1 MIMGGPL
8 LAKAGSGP
16 PFLDMNLQTT
26 IPSVSKKPRVSLSWG
41 RWGIRAI
48 ALGYLLLL
56 LIIPLLVILQDGLRE
71 GLGELWRQ
79 VSLPMAW
86 DALKLTLWTS
96 TVMTVI
102 NTVMGTLTAFVL
114 VRYEFP
120 GKRILNGI
128 IDLPL
133 AIPTLVT
140 GVMLVI
146 LFGPQEVLG
155 SWLKERFDFSV
166 IFAPPGIIL
175 ALLFLTFPFV
185 VRSVQ
190 PVLMELN
197 RTQEHAA
204 ATLGAEGWTIFRRII
219 LPPLTLPIVTG
230 ALLSF
235 ARAIGEF
242 GSIVIVAGNIPFVS
256 QTAAVYVFGEVESEN
271 RLGASAV
278 SIVMVAIA
286 FSVLMFADYLR
297 RRSKKD
303 SL

>member
-1 MIMGGPL
+1 MIKTGFKNQYTQFP
-8 LAKAGSGP
+8 
-16 PFLDMNLQTT
+16 
-26 IPSVSKKPRVSLSWG
+26 WG
-41 RWGIRAI
+41 RWGLRSI
-48 ALGYLLLL
+48 ALSYLMVM

-71 GLGELWRQ
+71 GLAEFWRQ
-79 VSLPMAW
+79 VTFPIAW
-86 DALKLTLWTS
+86 QALKLTLWTT
-96 TVMTVI
+96 TVMTLI
-102 NTVMGTLTAFVL
+102 NTVMGVMTAFIL
-114 VRYEFP
+114 VRYNFP
-120 GKRILNGI
+120 GKTILNGI

-146 LFGPQEVLG
+146 LFGPQEALG
-155 SWLKERFDFSV
+155 AWLKEQWDIS
-166 IFAPPGIIL
+166 IMFAPPGIIL
-175 ALLFLTFPFV
+175 ALLFITFPFV

-190 PVLMELN
+190 PVLLELD

-204 ATLGAEGWTIFRRII
+204 ATLGAGSWTIFRRII
-219 LPPLTLPIVTG
+219 IPPLTLPILTG

-286 FSVLMFADYLR
+286 FGLLMFADYLR
-297 RRSKKD
+297 TRSGKEKT
-303 SL
+303 

>member
-1 MIMGGPL
+1 
-8 LAKAGSGP
+8 
-16 PFLDMNLQTT
+16 MNLSTT
-26 IPSVSKKPRVSLSWG
+26 ISSSNKKTGVPRPWR
-41 RWGIRAI
+41 RWGVRSV
-48 ALGYLLLL
+48 ALAYLTVLLV
-56 LIIPLLVILQDGLRE
+56 IPLLVILRDGTQE
-71 GLGELWRQ
+71 GLAELWRQ
-79 VSLPMAW
+79 VTLPTAW
-86 DALKLTLWTS
+86 HALKLTLWTS
-96 TVMTVI
+96 AVMTVI
-102 NTVMGTLTAFVL
+102 NTIMGTLTAFVL
-114 VRYEFP
+114 VRYDFP
-120 GKRILNGI
+120 VKRTLNGI

-146 LFGPQEVLG
+146 LFGPQEALG
-155 SWLKERFDFSV
+155 AWLKEQFDISI

-190 PVLMELN
+190 PVLLELDL
-197 RTQEHAA
+197 TQEHAA
-204 ATLGAEGWTIFRRII
+204 ATLGADGWTIFQHII

-242 GSIVIVAGNIPFVS
+242 GSIVIVAGNIPLVS

-271 RLGASAV
+271 RLGASAM

-286 FSVLMFADYLR
+286 FSLMMFAEFLR
-297 RRSKKD
+297 KRSSSISAREKA
-303 SL
+303 

>member
-1 MIMGGPL
+1 
-8 LAKAGSGP
+8 
-16 PFLDMNLQTT
+16 MNLSTT
-26 IPSVSKKPRVSLSWG
+26 ISSSHKKTRGSIPWG
-41 RWGIRAI
+41 RWGVRTV
-48 ALGYLLLL
+48 ALAYLAVL

-71 GLGELWRQ
+71 GLAEFWRQ
-79 VSLPMAW
+79 VTLPAAW
-86 DALKLTLWTS
+86 HALKLTLWTS

-114 VRYEFP
+114 VRYDFP

-146 LFGPQEVLG
+146 LFGPQEALG
-155 SWLKERFDFSV
+155 AWLKEQFDFSI

-190 PVLMELN
+190 PVLLELDL
-197 RTQEHAA
+197 TQELAA
-204 ATLGAEGWTIFRRII
+204 ATLGAGGWTIFWRII
-219 LPPLTLPIVTG
+219 LPPLTLPVLTG

-242 GSIVIVAGNIPFVS
+242 GSIVVVAGDIPFRS
-256 QTAAVYVFGEVESEN
+256 QTAAV
-271 RLGASAV
+271 
-278 SIVMVAIA
+278 
-286 FSVLMFADYLR
+286 
-297 RRSKKD
+297 
-303 SL
+303 

>member
-1 MIMGGPL
+1 M
-8 LAKAGSGP
+8 SV
-16 PFLDMNLQTT
+16 QTT
-26 IPSVSKKPRVSLSWG
+26 IEPIQNYSSRPWG
-41 RWGIRAI
+41 RWGIRSV
-48 ALGYLLLL
+48 ALMYLLVM

-71 GLGELWRQ
+71 GLAEFWRQ
-79 VSLPMAW
+79 VTLPMAW
-86 DALKLTLWTS
+86 HALKLTLWTAAL
-96 TVMTVI
+96 MTIV
-102 NTVMGTLTAFVL
+102 NTIMGVLTAFVI

-120 GKRILNGI
+120 GKQLLNGI

-146 LFGPQEVLG
+146 LFGPQQTLG
-155 SWLKERFDFSV
+155 AWLKDQFDLKV

-190 PVLMELN
+190 PVLMELD
-197 RTQEHAA
+197 RAQEHAA
-204 ATLGAEGWTIFRRII
+204 ATLGAGGWTIFRRII
-219 LPPLTLPIVTG
+219 LPPLSLPVITG

-242 GSIVIVAGNIPFVS
+242 GSIVIVAGNIPLVS

-286 FSVLMFADYLR
+286 FGLLMIADYLR
-297 RRSKKD
+297 QRAKRGPK
-303 SL
+303 

>member
-1 MIMGGPL
+1 M
-8 LAKAGSGP
+8 
-16 PFLDMNLQTT
+16 
-26 IPSVSKKPRVSLSWG
+26 
-41 RWGIRAI
+41 
-48 ALGYLLLL
+48 
-56 LIIPLLVILQDGLRE
+56 LIIPLLVIVQDGFRA
-71 GLGELWRQ
+71 GLGEFWRQ
-79 VSLPMAW
+79 VTLPAAW
-86 DALKLTLWTS
+86 HALQLTLWTA

-102 NTVMGTLTAFVL
+102 NTTMGMLTAFVL
-114 VRYEFP
+114 VRYDFP

-155 SWLKERFDFSV
+155 AWLQEQFDFSV

-190 PVLMELN
+190 PVLMELD
-197 RTQEHAA
+197 RAQEHAA
-204 ATLGAEGWTIFRRII
+204 ATLGAGGWTIFRRII
-219 LPPLTLPIVTG
+219 LPPLTLPVITG

-242 GSIVIVAGNIPFVS
+242 GSIVIVAGNIPFRS

-286 FSVLMFADYLR
+286 FGLLIFANYLR
-297 RRSKKD
+297 RRANKESI
-303 SL
+303 

>member
-1 MIMGGPL
+1 
-8 LAKAGSGP
+8 
-16 PFLDMNLQTT
+16 MNLSTA
-26 IPSVSKKPRVSLSWG
+26 ISSSNKKTGAPLPWR
-41 RWGIRAI
+41 RWGVRSV
-48 ALGYLLLL
+48 ALAYLTVLLV
-56 LIIPLLVILQDGLRE
+56 IPLLVILRDGTRE
-71 GLGELWRQ
+71 GLTELWRQ
-79 VSLPMAW
+79 VTLPTAW
-86 DALKLTLWTS
+86 HALQLTLWTAA
-96 TVMTVI
+96 VMTVI

-114 VRYEFP
+114 VRYEFA
-120 GKRILNGI
+120 GKRILNAI

-133 AIPTLVT
+133 AITTLVT

-146 LFGPQEVLG
+146 LFGPQETLG
-155 SWLKERFDFSV
+155 AWLKEQLNISI

-190 PVLMELN
+190 PVLLELDL
-197 RTQEHAA
+197 TQEHAA
-204 ATLGAEGWTIFRRII
+204 ATLGADSWTIFRHII

-242 GSIVIVAGNIPFVS
+242 GSIVVVAGNIPLVS

-271 RLGASAV
+271 RLGASAI

-286 FSVLMFADYLR
+286 FSLMMFAEYLR
-297 RRSKKD
+297 KRTQPGSAREKA
-303 SL
+303 

>member
-1 MIMGGPL
+1 
-8 LAKAGSGP
+8 
-16 PFLDMNLQTT
+16 MNLQTT
-26 IPSVSKKPRVSLSWG
+26 LEPSAKYRRSTPWRHWS
-41 RWGIRAI
+41 IRSV
-48 ALGYLLLL
+48 ALIYLTVM
-56 LIIPLLVILQDGLRE
+56 LIIPLLVILQDGFRQGMSE
-71 GLGELWRQ
+71 FWRQ
-79 VSLPMAW
+79 ITLPMAW
-86 DALKLTLWTS
+86 HALKLTLWTS
-96 TVMTVI
+96 AVMTII
-102 NTVMGTLTAFVL
+102 NTIMGVLTAFVI

-140 GVMLVI
+140 GVMLVV
-146 LFGPQEVLG
+146 LFGPQQALG
-155 SWLKERFDFSV
+155 AWLKNEFNFSV

-190 PVLMELN
+190 PVLMELD
-197 RTQEHAA
+197 RTQERAA
-204 ATLGAEGWTIFRRII
+204 ATLGAGGWTIFRRII
-219 LPPLTLPIVTG
+219 LPPLSLPVITG

-242 GSIVIVAGNIPFVS
+242 GSIVIVAGNIPLVS

-286 FSVLMFADYLR
+286 FGLLMFADYLR
-297 RRSKKD
+297 QRSKRRTA
-303 SL
+303 

>member
-1 MIMGGPL
+1 MDTQTALPVASRKSGKPL
-8 LAKAGSGP
+8 PWGS
-16 PFLDMNLQTT
+16 
-26 IPSVSKKPRVSLSWG
+26 
-41 RWGIRAI
+41 WGIRSV
-48 ALGYLLLL
+48 ALSYLMLL

-79 VSLPMAW
+79 VTLPIAW
-86 DALKLTLWTS
+86 HALKLTLWTS
-96 TVMTVI
+96 AVMTVV
-102 NTVMGTLTAFVL
+102 NTIMGTLTAFVL
-114 VRYEFP
+114 VRYDFP
-120 GKRILNGI
+120 GKRLLNGI

-146 LFGPQEVLG
+146 LYGPQETLG
-155 SWLKERFDFSV
+155 AWLKERFDFSV
-166 IFAPPGIIL
+166 IFAPTGIIL

-197 RTQEHAA
+197 RAQEHAA

-286 FSVLMFADYLR
+286 FGVLMVADLLR
-297 RRSKKD
+297 KRSRKET
-303 SL
+303 L

>member
-1 MIMGGPL
+1 MAASLGWQPSPFIMSVQTNIQPSTDYKRPL
-8 LAKAGSGP
+8 PWRPL
-16 PFLDMNLQTT
+16 
-26 IPSVSKKPRVSLSWG
+26 
-41 RWGIRAI
+41 GIRFV
-48 ALGYLLLL
+48 ALSYLAVL
-56 LIIPLLVILQDGLRE
+56 LIIPLLVILQDGLRQ
-71 GLGELWRQ
+71 GLGEFWRQ
-79 VSLPMAW
+79 VTLPMAW
-86 DALKLTLWTS
+86 HALKLTLWTS
-96 TVMTVI
+96 TVMTII
-102 NTVMGTLTAFVL
+102 NTIMGTLTAFVL
-114 VRYEFP
+114 VRYDFP
-120 GKRILNGI
+120 GKKLLNAV

-146 LFGPQEVLG
+146 LFGPQETLG
-155 SWLKERFDFSV
+155 AWLKDQFDFSV

-190 PVLMELN
+190 PVLMELD
-197 RTQEHAA
+197 RAQEHAA
-204 ATLGAEGWTIFRRII
+204 ATLGAGGWTIFRRII
-219 LPPLTLPIVTG
+219 LPPLSLPVLTG

-242 GSIVIVAGNIPFVS
+242 GSIVIVAGNIPLVS

-286 FSVLMFADYLR
+286 FSLLMLADYLR
-297 RRSKKD
+297 RRSKRGKA
-303 SL
+303 

>member
-1 MIMGGPL
+1 
-8 LAKAGSGP
+8 
-16 PFLDMNLQTT
+16 MNLQTT
-26 IPSVSKKPRVSLSWG
+26 ISPASKKQGISLPWG
-41 RWGIRAI
+41 QWGIRTI
-48 ALGYLLLL
+48 ALSYLMLL

-71 GLGELWRQ
+71 GMGELWRQ
-79 VSLPMAW
+79 VTLPMAW

-96 TVMTVI
+96 AVMTII

-114 VRYEFP
+114 VRYDFP
-120 GKRILNGI
+120 GKRLLNGI

-146 LFGPQEVLG
+146 LFGPQEALG
-155 SWLKERFDFSV
+155 AWLKERFDFSV

-190 PVLMELN
+190 PVLMDLN
-197 RTQEHAA
+197 RVQEHAA

-286 FSVLMFADYLR
+286 FSVLMVADILR
-297 RRSKKD
+297 KRAKRD
-303 SL
+303 RV

>member
-1 MIMGGPL
+1 MSAQSIIE
-8 LAKAGSGP
+8 SS
-16 PFLDMNLQTT
+16 DHNY
-26 IPSVSKKPRVSLSWG
+26 KKPIPWR
-41 RWGIRAI
+41 RWGIRSV
-48 ALGYLLLL
+48 ALTYLLVM
-56 LIIPLLVILQDGLRE
+56 LIIPLLVILQDGLRA
-71 GLGELWRQ
+71 GLGEFWRQ
-79 VSLPMAW
+79 ITLPMAW
-86 DALKLTLWTS
+86 HALKLTLWTS
-96 TVMTVI
+96 ALMTII
-102 NTVMGTLTAFVL
+102 NTIMGVLTAFVI

-120 GKRILNGI
+120 GKRLLNGI

-140 GVMLVI
+140 GVMLVV
-146 LFGPQEVLG
+146 LFGPQQALG
-155 SWLKERFDFSV
+155 AWLKDQFDFKV

-190 PVLMELN
+190 PVLMELD
-197 RTQEHAA
+197 RAQEHAA
-204 ATLGAEGWTIFRRII
+204 ATLGAGGWTIFRRII
-219 LPPLTLPIVTG
+219 LPPLSLPVITG

-242 GSIVIVAGNIPFVS
+242 GSIVIVAGNIPLVS

-286 FSVLMFADYLR
+286 FGLLMFADYLR
-297 RRSKKD
+297 RRSKRK
-303 SL
+303 LK

>member
-1 MIMGGPL
+1 MDTQTALPVASRKSGKPL
-8 LAKAGSGP
+8 PWGS
-16 PFLDMNLQTT
+16 
-26 IPSVSKKPRVSLSWG
+26 
-41 RWGIRAI
+41 WGIRSI
-48 ALGYLLLL
+48 ALSYLLLL

-71 GLGELWRQ
+71 GIGELWRQ
-79 VSLPMAW
+79 VTLPIAW
-86 DALKLTLWTS
+86 HALKLTLWTS
-96 TVMTVI
+96 AVMTVV
-102 NTVMGTLTAFVL
+102 NTIMGTLTAFVL

-120 GKRILNGI
+120 GKRLLNGV

-146 LFGPQEVLG
+146 LFGPQETLG
-155 SWLKERFDFSV
+155 AWLKERFDFSV
-166 IFAPPGIIL
+166 IFAPTGIIL

-197 RTQEHAA
+197 LAQEHAA

-286 FSVLMFADYLR
+286 FGVLMVADILR
-297 RRSKKD
+297 KRFRKETR
-303 SL
+303 

>member
-1 MIMGGPL
+1 
-8 LAKAGSGP
+8 
-16 PFLDMNLQTT
+16 MNLSTT
-26 IPSVSKKPRVSLSWG
+26 ILTKDRRAGASLPWG
-41 RWGIRAI
+41 RWGLRTV
-48 ALGYLLLL
+48 ALTYLAVMLV
-56 LIIPLLVILQDGLRE
+56 IPLLVILQDGTRQ

-79 VSLPMAW
+79 VTLPMAW
-86 DALKLTLWTS
+86 AALKLTLWTS
-96 TVMTVI
+96 TLMMVI

-120 GKRILNGI
+120 GKTILNGI

-146 LFGPQEVLG
+146 LFGPQETVG
-155 SWLKERFDFSV
+155 AWLKEEFDLSI

-190 PVLMELN
+190 PVLLELD
-197 RTQEHAA
+197 RAQEHAA
-204 ATLGAEGWTIFRRII
+204 ATLGAGGWTIFWRII
-219 LPPLTLPIVTG
+219 LPPLTLPVITG

-242 GSIVIVAGNIPFVS
+242 GSIVVVAGNIPFRS

-286 FSVLMFADYLR
+286 FGLMMLADYLR
-297 RRSKKD
+297 KRSGREGA
-303 SL
+303 

>member
-1 MIMGGPL
+1 MSVQTAIEPINKDRPL
-8 LAKAGSGP
+8 P
-16 PFLDMNLQTT
+16 
-26 IPSVSKKPRVSLSWG
+26 WG
-41 RWGIRAI
+41 RWGIRSV
-48 ALGYLLLL
+48 ALSYLLVM
-56 LIIPLLVILQDGLRE
+56 LIIPLLVILQDGLRQ
-71 GLGELWRQ
+71 GLGEFWHQ
-79 VSLPMAW
+79 VTLPMAW
-86 DALKLTLWTS
+86 HALKLTLWTAA
-96 TVMTVI
+96 VMTII
-102 NTVMGTLTAFVL
+102 NTIMGVLTAFVI
-114 VRYEFP
+114 VRYDFP
-120 GKRILNGI
+120 GKSLLNGI

-146 LFGPQEVLG
+146 LFGPQEALG
-155 SWLKERFDFSV
+155 AWLKEQFNFSV

-190 PVLMELN
+190 PVLMELD

-204 ATLGAEGWTIFRRII
+204 ATLGAEGWIIFRRII
-219 LPPLTLPIVTG
+219 LPPLSLPVITG

-242 GSIVIVAGNIPFVS
+242 GSIVIVAGNIPLVS

-286 FSVLMFADYLR
+286 FGLLLFADYLR
-297 RRSKKD
+297 QRSKRGSK
-303 SL
+303 

>member
-1 MIMGGPL
+1 M
-8 LAKAGSGP
+8 SV
-16 PFLDMNLQTT
+16 QTT
-26 IPSVSKKPRVSLSWG
+26 IEPTKKYSSIRWG
-41 RWGIRAI
+41 RWGIRAV
-48 ALGYLLLL
+48 ALTYLLVM
-56 LIIPLLVILQDGLRE
+56 LIIPLIVILQDGLRE
-71 GLGELWRQ
+71 GLAEFWRQ

-86 DALKLTLWTS
+86 HALRLTLWTAAL
-96 TVMTVI
+96 MTII
-102 NTVMGTLTAFVL
+102 NTIMGVLTAFVI

-120 GKRILNGI
+120 GKQILNGI

-146 LFGPQEVLG
+146 LFGPQQVLG
-155 SWLKERFDFSV
+155 AWLKNQFDFKV

-190 PVLMELN
+190 PVLMELD
-197 RTQEHAA
+197 RAQERAA
-204 ATLGAEGWTIFRRII
+204 ATLGAGGWTIFRRII
-219 LPPLTLPIVTG
+219 LPPLSLPVITG

-242 GSIVIVAGNIPFVS
+242 GSIVIVAGNIPLVS

-286 FSVLMFADYLR
+286 FGLLMFADYLR
-297 RRSKKD
+297 QRSKRGLK
-303 SL
+303 

>member
-1 MIMGGPL
+1 
-8 LAKAGSGP
+8 
-16 PFLDMNLQTT
+16 MNLSTT
-26 IPSVSKKPRVSLSWG
+26 VPSTNKKTRTSLPWG
-41 RWGIRAI
+41 HWGVRSV
-48 ALGYLLLL
+48 ALAYLAFLLV
-56 LIIPLLVILQDGLRE
+56 IPLLVIVRDGTRE
-71 GLGELWRQ
+71 GLAELWRQ
-79 VSLPMAW
+79 ITLPAAW
-86 DALKLTLWTS
+86 HALQLTLWTAA
-96 TVMTVI
+96 VMTII
-102 NTVMGTLTAFVL
+102 NTIMGTLTAFVL
-114 VRYEFP
+114 VRYDFP

-146 LFGPQEVLG
+146 LFGPQEALG
-155 SWLKERFDFSV
+155 AWLKEQFDFSM

-190 PVLMELN
+190 PVLLDLDL
-197 RTQEHAA
+197 TQERAA
-204 ATLGAEGWTIFRRII
+204 ATLGAGGWTIFRRII

-242 GSIVIVAGNIPFVS
+242 GSIVIVAGNIPLVS

-271 RLGASAV
+271 RLGASAM

-286 FSVLMFADYLR
+286 FSLMMFADYLR
-297 RRSKKD
+297 RRSRANSTKENA
-303 SL
+303 

>member
-1 MIMGGPL
+1 
-8 LAKAGSGP
+8 
-16 PFLDMNLQTT
+16 MNLQTT
-26 IPSVSKKPRVSLSWG
+26 LPAASTKKSISLPWG
-41 RWGIRAI
+41 QLGIRSI
-48 ALGYLLLL
+48 ALSYLLLL

-79 VSLPMAW
+79 VTLPMAW
-86 DALKLTLWTS
+86 EALKLTLWTS
-96 TVMTVI
+96 GVMTVI
-102 NTVMGTLTAFVL
+102 NTIMGTLTAFVL
-114 VRYEFP
+114 VRYDFP
-120 GKRILNGI
+120 GKKILNGI

-146 LFGPQEVLG
+146 LFGPQEALG
-155 SWLKERFDFSV
+155 AWLKERFDFSV

-190 PVLMELN
+190 PVLMELDL
-197 RTQEHAA
+197 TQENAA

-278 SIVMVAIA
+278 SIVMVSIA
-286 FSVLMFADYLR
+286 FTVLMFADYLR
-297 RRSKKD
+297 QRSKSNKE
-303 SL
+303 LA